1 VLALTPLLPVL
12 LFFAPVP
19 TLCELSLCPPFA
31 TAVVGGHST
40 FGLVLDVE
48 GLLHAARQS
57 EFQELEQ
64 LKYPVVSETLSLQH
78 PRLVCL
84 HQPKVGQ
91 ELEVQAL
98 QVHVLKL

>member
-1 VLALTPLLPVL
+1 MS
-12 LFFAPVP
+12 

-40 FGLVLDVE
+40 FGPFLDVE

-64 LKYPVVSETLSLQH
+64 LEYPVVSETLSLQH